1 MEEWRVINN
10 YPNYSVSNLGNVMNT
25 TTNRM
30 LKPTLKG
37 GYHLVSLVN
46 TNGHKPNRIHRLVA
60 MAFIPNPENKAE
72 VNHKNKIKTD
82 NRLENL
88 EWMTHLENMQHK
100 SIGLVYKSN
109 KHKPVFRHDKRNGSI
124 LQRFDSIEDAGVWA
138 TQNQFASNAHN
149 GRNAIGNCLNGLSSS
164 AYGFAWTY
172 DEIQSEEGEEWREI
186 DFTKLFDEPNEI
198 DASKHY
204 FVSNLGRFRNSSG
217 IIMAD
222 YKVNE
227 NGYIRVFVFKK
238 TFALH
243 RLVAMTF
250 LDNPENKEHV
260 NHKDGEKLNNA
271 VENLEWCTNQENQI
285 HKFQAGL
292 GNNFTR
298 KIKQYDLEGNL
309 IQKHDSITSAAKEVG
324 VSKDSIRGVLI
335 NHRKTSAGFVWKYDE
350 DEFDFSEKITINPN
364 IGRPVGQYDLDNN
377 LVKVHKFAADA
388 WRETGVHKN
397 NIRAA
402 INNIQKTAGGFVWKY
417 LD

>member
-1 MEEWRVINN
+1 MEEWRVIND

-37 GYHLVSLVN
+37 GYHNVSL
-46 TNGHKPNRIHRLVA
+46 TNDESKKNFKVHRLVA

-72 VNHKNKIKTD
+72 VNHKNKIKPD

-88 EWMTHLENMQHK
+88 EWMTHLENMRHK
-100 SIGLVYKSN
+100 SIGLIYKSN
-109 KHKPVFRHDKRNGSI
+109 KHKPVFRRDKKNSAI
-124 LQRFDSIEDAGVWA
+124 LQRFDSIEDAGLWA
-138 TQNQFASNAHN
+138 TQNLFASNAHT

-186 DFTKLFDEPNEI
+186 DFTKLFDETHEI

-217 IIMAD
+217 IIMTN

-250 LDNPENKEHV
+250 LENPENKEQV

-285 HKFQAGL
+285 HKFQTGL

-298 KIKQYDLEGNL
+298 KIKQFDLEGNL
-309 IQKHDSITSAAKEVG
+309 IKNHDSITSAAKDVG
-324 VSKDSIRGVLI
+324 VCKDSIRGVLT
-335 NHRKTSAGFVWKYDE
+335 NHCKTSAGFVWKYEE
-350 DEFDFSEKITINPN
+350 DEFDFSQKITINPN

-377 LVKVHKFAADA
+377 LVKVHKSMANA

-402 INNIQKTAGGFVWKY
+402 INNIRKTAGGFVWKY